1 VILRQTWAIF
11 LEAYRELSAR
21 KLFWIV
27 LAISGLV
34 VVALGVVGINEKG
47 ITLAGHVVLPGVLTT
62 AQIPRDSFY
71 KFLFASIGVPIW
83 LTWAATILALVSTAG
98 VIPDMLQA
106 GAIDVALSKP
116 ISRARLYLTKYLS
129 ALLFAALQVVVFS
142 VASFL
147 VIGLRGESWEWKVF
161 LAIPLVVCF
170 FSYIYSVCALVG
182 LLTRSTMTALLAAI
196 GFWGLVFA
204 VHTTETIYLTV
215 RTSAELRVTA
225 LEADVRARE
234 ERLSTWDEAGAREAR
249 EMEGRAAAPDAGGDV
264 AGVDEPRGPTL
275 VETDANGVRVTVNA
289 GGRRGRGVLGTI
301 ADAYRPTRTKEVEQA
316 ELERARKSL
325 EESREALTS
334 RTKGHRIALAVKT
347 VLPKT
352 SETMGILQREL
363 VSMSELAAMANPGD
377 EDVGRYVPAEGDED
391 YAASFRDQRA
401 AQETV
406 ERLRRDRSAW
416 WIIGTSLLFE
426 ALIVGLSARVFSRRD
441 F

>member
-1 VILRQTWAIF
+1 MIARQTWAIF
-11 LEAYRELSAR
+11 LEAYRELNAR

-34 VVALGVVGINEKG
+34 VAALGMLGINEKG
-47 ITLAGHVVLPGVLTT
+47 ITCLGYVVLPDIVTT
-62 AQIPRDSFY
+62 AHVPRDTFY

-83 LTWAATILALVSTAG
+83 LAWAATILALVSTAG

-106 GAIDVALSKP
+106 GAIDVVLSKP
-116 ISRARLYLTKYLS
+116 ISRARLFVTKYLS
-129 ALLFAALQVVVFS
+129 ALLFAGLQVVVFS

-161 LAIPLVVCF
+161 LAVPLVVCF

-182 LLTRSTMTALLAAI
+182 LLTRSTMTALLASI
-196 GFWGLVFA
+196 GFWGLVFG
-204 VHTTETIYLTV
+204 VGTVETIFLTG

-225 LEADVRARE
+225 LEADIRGRE
-234 ERLSTWDEAGAREAR
+234 ERLKMWESGELREAAPTR
-249 EMEGRAAAPDAGGDV
+249 GETPAEGAQEESAT
-264 AGVDEPRGPTL
+264 PTL
-275 VETDANGVRVTVNA
+275 VERGSDGVEVTVRA
-289 GGRRGRGVLGTI
+289 GRRNGRGVLGTL
-301 ADAYRPTRTKEVEQA
+301 ADAFQPARTEEEERADLERVRARLEQA
-316 ELERARKSL
+316 RETFASRK
-325 EESREALTS
+325 
-334 RTKGHRIALAVKT
+334 KWHRGTLAVKT

-352 SETMGILQREL
+352 TETMGILQREL
-363 VSMSELAAMANPGD
+363 ISMSEIAAMAQRED
-377 EDVGRYVPAEGDED
+377 EDIARYVPAEGDED
-391 YAASFRDQRA
+391 LASAMRDQRA

-426 ALIVGLSARVFSRRD
+426 ALIVGLSARIFSRRD